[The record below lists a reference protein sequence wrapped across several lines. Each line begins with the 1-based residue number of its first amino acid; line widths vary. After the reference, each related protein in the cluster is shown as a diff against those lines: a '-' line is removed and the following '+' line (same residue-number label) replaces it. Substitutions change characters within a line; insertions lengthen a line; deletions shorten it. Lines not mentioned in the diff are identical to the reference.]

1 MAILPLLQIT
11 AIIIL
16 VKKLRGSKA
25 LVFGVLAI
33 ACWILLGLASIFLRS
48 LTAADMVTAGL
59 ILSILNYGGWVLFIL
74 MIISL
79 PAERRPSGVASPVEA
94 AVESSDQPK
103 SQRTGPDLVSRF
115 GKIGALLGFI
125 VYMIFAGIDRL
136 ADSNILSGILWGF
149 ISGFI
154 GGGAGAALGFILEK
168 RR

>member
-1 MAILPLLQIT
+1 
-11 AIIIL
+11 
-16 VKKLRGSKA
+16 
-25 LVFGVLAI
+25 
-33 ACWILLGLASIFLRS
+33 
-48 LTAADMVTAGL
+48 MVTAGL
-59 ILSILNYGGWVLFIL
+59 ILSILNYGGWIAFIV
-74 MIISL
+74 MILSL
-79 PAERRPSGVASPVEA
+79 PAGRTSSSVDSLAKA

-136 ADSNILSGILWGF
+136 SDGNILSGILWGF